1 MNHVKGTS
9 ENERREARSSSGW
22 SDVRTLDPAQAR
34 RVFSEC
40 KRVLV
45 AKQRA
50 AARQSTEPEAYTA
63 VAR

>member
-9 ENERREARSSSGW
+9 ENERREARPSSGW

-45 AKQRA
+45 ARQRA
-50 AARQSTEPEAYTA
+50 AAREHAQPVEPFKK
-63 VAR
+63 

>member
-1 MNHVKGTS
+1 MNHVKGVS
-9 ENERREARSSSGW
+9 ERERREVRSGW

-45 AKQRA
+45 ARQRA
-50 AARQSTEPEAYTA
+50 AARQSTELEAYTA